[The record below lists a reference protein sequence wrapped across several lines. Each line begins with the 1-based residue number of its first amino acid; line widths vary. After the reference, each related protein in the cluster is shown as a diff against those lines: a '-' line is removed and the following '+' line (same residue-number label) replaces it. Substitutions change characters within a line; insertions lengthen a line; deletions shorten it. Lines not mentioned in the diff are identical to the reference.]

1 MFCLMDFAKVSSL
14 SFFNMCTVVSMKLF
28 NSIVKNL
35 HIDHSL
41 RVLSLIDYIKE
52 WRHKTW
58 EPTFYKE
65 FKIKGGIIRGEMW
78 ELQSGAKEAIK
89 CVFCM

>member
-1 MFCLMDFAKVSSL
+1 
-14 SFFNMCTVVSMKLF
+14 
-28 NSIVKNL
+28 
-35 HIDHSL
+35 L
-41 RVLSLIDYIKE
+41 RVFSLIDYIKE

-58 EPTFYKE
+58 EPTFYRE